1 MKLYI
6 WRSLF
11 HLPELG
17 LTTIFLVAIS
27 WFVPNAVRSKDSS
40 SYGLGIVQNRYYER
54 GTIRCANLGNLVA
67 VDLLAPDDGART
79 LAERPTFY
87 WYIDHKSQNEVK
99 NDKNFYIYFILK
111 EGFGA
116 NAKSIFRSRSV
127 GILKAS
133 SGLYRFTL
141 PPNSPTLEIGKTYA
155 WHIRY
160 MQADSEALN
169 SSNQIDTR
177 AIVKRESNSSV
188 VEQVKVAS
196 TNLEKARIFAENLYW
211 YDALDEYTKWID
223 ANPNDMQAS
232 RERLSMLDQIIER
245 NPKLKCIGKYNVNN
259 SSLINSKQSTLQIMQ
274 LQSPN
279 DRK

>member
-6 WRSLF
+6 WRFLF
-11 HLPELG
+11 HFPKL
-17 LTTIFLVAIS
+17 IFVTGFIVANS
-27 WFVPNAVRSKDSS
+27 WCVTNAAQPKDGN
-40 SYGLGIVQNRYYER
+40 SYGLGIVQNRYA
-54 GTIRCANLGNLVA
+54 GGQIRCPNLGNLVA
-67 VDLLAPDDGART
+67 VDLLAPGDGART
-79 LAERPTFY
+79 LAARPTFY

-99 NDKNFYIYFILK
+99 NEKSFYVDFILR
-111 EGFGA
+111 EGFGRD
-116 NAKSIFRSRSV
+116 AKSIFRSRSV
-127 GILKAS
+127 GILKAR

-141 PPNSPTLEIGKTYA
+141 PPNSPSLEISKTYS

-160 MQADSEALN
+160 VQADSEYKASD

-188 VEQVKVAS
+188 IEEVKAAS

-223 ANPNDMQAS
+223 ANPHDMQAS

-245 NPKLKCIGKYNVNN
+245 NSKLKCIGKYNVDN
-259 SSLINSKQSTLQIMQ
+259 SSLINSKQSKPQIMK
-274 LQSPN
+274 LQSP
-279 DRK
+279 

>member
-6 WRSLF
+6 WRSQF
-11 HLPELG
+11 HWTKLVFA
-17 LTTIFLVAIS
+17 TIFIVAIG
-27 WFVPNAVRSKDSS
+27 WCAPNTVQSKASS
-40 SYGLGIVQNRYYER
+40 SYGLGIVQNQHNA
-54 GTIRCANLGNLVA
+54 GTVRCGNLGNLVA

-99 NDKNFYIYFILK
+99 REKSFYIDFILR
-111 EGFGA
+111 EGFSR

-141 PPNSPTLEIGKTYA
+141 PPNSPALDIGKTYA

-160 MQADSEALN
+160 VQADNEYEAIN
-169 SSNQIDTR
+169 SNQIDTR
-177 AIVKRESNSSV
+177 AIVKRESNASV
-188 VEQVKVAS
+188 IEKVRATS

-223 ANPNDMQAS
+223 ANPKDMQAS
-232 RERLSMLDQIIER
+232 SERLSMLNQIIER

-259 SSLINSKQSTLQIMQ
+259 SSLINSKQSTPQIM
-274 LQSPN
+274 
-279 DRK
+279 K

>member
-11 HLPELG
+11 HWSKLIFA
-17 LTTIFLVAIS
+17 TIFLVAIS
-27 WFVPNAVRSKDSS
+27 WCVPNAAQSKDSN
-40 SYGLGIVQNRYYER
+40 SYGLGIVQNRHYA
-54 GTIRCANLGNLVA
+54 GTVRCGNLGNLVA

-79 LAERPTFY
+79 LAARPTFY
-87 WYIDHKSQNEVK
+87 WYIDHKTQNEVK
-99 NDKNFYIYFILK
+99 NDKKFYIYFILR
-111 EGFGA
+111 EGFGR

-160 MQADSEALN
+160 MQADSEYEALN
-169 SSNQIDTR
+169 ISNQIDTR

-188 VEQVKVAS
+188 IEEVKAAS

-223 ANPNDMQAS
+223 TNPHDMQAS

-245 NPKLKCIGKYNVNN
+245 DPKLKCIGKYNVNN
-259 SSLINSKQSTLQIMQ
+259 SSLINSKQSTTQIMKS
-274 LQSPN
+274 QSP
-279 DRK
+279 

>member
-11 HLPELG
+11 HWTKLVFA
-17 LTTIFLVAIS
+17 TIFLVATS
-27 WFVPNAVRSKDSS
+27 WCGPNAVQSKDSI
-40 SYGLGIVQNRYYER
+40 SYGLGIVQNRYYAE
-54 GTIRCANLGNLVA
+54 TVRCGNLGNLVA

-87 WYIDHKSQNEVK
+87 WYINHKSQSEVK
-99 NDKNFYIYFILK
+99 SEKIFHVYFILR
-111 EGFGA
+111 EGFGR

-141 PPNSPTLEIGKTYA
+141 PPKSPTLEIGKTYA

-160 MQADSEALN
+160 VQADNEYEVLN
-169 SSNQIDTR
+169 SNQLDTR
-177 AIVKRESNSSV
+177 AIVKRESNASV
-188 VEQVKVAS
+188 IEKVRTTS
-196 TNLEKARIFAENLYW
+196 TNLDKARIFAENLYW

-223 ANPNDMQAS
+223 TNPNDMQAS
-232 RERLSMLDQIIER
+232 RERLSMLDQIIES

-259 SSLINSKQSTLQIMQ
+259 SSLINSKQSTPQIM
-274 LQSPN
+274 
-279 DRK
+279 K

>member
-11 HLPELG
+11 HCPKLVFA
-17 LTTIFLVAIS
+17 TVFFVAIS
-27 WFVPNAVRSKDSS
+27 WCGPATVQSKNSS

-54 GTIRCANLGNLVA
+54 GTVRCGNLGNLVA

-79 LAERPTFY
+79 LTARPTFY
-87 WYIDHKSQNEVK
+87 WYIDHKSQNEIK
-99 NDKNFYIYFILK
+99 NEKSFYIDFILR
-111 EGFGA
+111 EGFGL

-141 PPNSPTLEIGKTYA
+141 PPNSPALEIGKTYA

-160 MQADSEALN
+160 VQADSEYEALN

-188 VEQVKVAS
+188 IEQVRVAS

-223 ANPNDMQAS
+223 ANPHDKQAS
-232 RERLSMLDQIIER
+232 HERLLMLDQIIER
-245 NPKLKCIGKYNVNN
+245 NPKLKCIDKYKVNN
-259 SSLINSKQSTLQIMQ
+259 SSLINSKQSTPQIMK
-274 LQSPN
+274 LQSP
-279 DRK
+279 